1 MSKTTTSAPR
11 MEGLRI
17 RKHPDTRGQ
26 ERVVRF
32 DPVTGEK
39 KLVNPAT
46 PGEDHEPWPLLG
58 ITLEAAPEL
67 TTAPTQLVAQG
78 TAEGWLTA
86 EGQRP
91 VVRPAG
97 PTQDILASSHT
108 GQPHIFIHVDRLI
121 FHTLDGDVAY
131 RVVHQP
137 DKYADHGEATYPE
150 QVDPFDADD
159 DTPVTPEIYAA
170 GATRVDHFYGLEK
183 ES

>member
-1 MSKTTTSAPR
+1 MAKTTPTR
-11 MEGLRI
+11 LEGLVV
-17 RKHPDTRGQ
+17 RKHADKSTG

-46 PGEDHEPWPLLG
+46 PGDDHEPWPLAG
-58 ITLEAAPEL
+58 ITLEVAPER
-67 TTAPTQLVAQG
+67 TTVTTQLVAQG
-78 TAEGWLTA
+78 ISEGWLTA

-108 GQPHIFIHVDRLI
+108 GQPHLFVHADRLV
-121 FHTLDGDVAY
+121 FHTLTGDVAY

-137 DKYADHGEATYPE
+137 DKYADHDQATWPD
-150 QVDPFDADD
+150 QVDAFAGDD

-170 GATRVDHFYGLEK
+170 GATRVDHFYGLVK